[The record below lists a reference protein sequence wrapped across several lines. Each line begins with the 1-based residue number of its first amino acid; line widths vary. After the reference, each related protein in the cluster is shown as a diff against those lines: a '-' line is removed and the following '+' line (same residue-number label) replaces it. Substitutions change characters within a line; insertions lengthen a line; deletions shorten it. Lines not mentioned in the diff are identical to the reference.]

1 MIAYVLV
8 DFGEIPVK
16 RFVAALMLA
25 GGLLVAGVA
34 NAAAT
39 MTFNQVGSNVEA
51 SITGSINLAG
61 LGGRSA
67 TQYRAVVQ
75 GNIAQAGVGTDVNLV
90 DAFAYTSNISG
101 PTSLGSGASAIVASS
116 GAGGPFT
123 LIGAPSFGPKTLYV
137 PRTYTSGSTIS
148 GVTST
153 WNNRTIATLRLT
165 PGTYVYTLGT
175 GGNTDTLTIQI
186 NSPPAAQAPA
196 PQPIPTLSEW
206 TLILLGLIV
215 MATLGWYWNRER
227 SY

>member
-1 MIAYVLV
+1 M
-8 DFGEIPVK
+8 K
-16 RFVAALMLA
+16 RFLSVFLLMS
-25 GGLLVAGVA
+25 GLLVAGGA
-34 NAAAT
+34 NATAT

-61 LGGRSA
+61 LGASSA

-75 GNIAQAGVGTDVNLV
+75 ADIAQAGVGTDANFV
-90 DAFAYTSNISG
+90 DAFGYNSNISG
-101 PTSLGSGASAIVASS
+101 TAAFGAGSSPIPASS
-116 GAGGPFT
+116 GTGGPFT
-123 LIGAPSFGPKTLYV
+123 IIGLPSFGPKTLYV
-137 PRTYTSGSTIS
+137 PRTYNSNTQIV

-153 WNNRTIATLRLT
+153 WNNRTIDTLGLT

-215 MATLGWYWNRER
+215 MATLGWYWNRDR